1 MQCHTRTNKRT
12 NVQYIQHHTHAIPP
26 KHTQHTTGCVWT
38 WGMMFIKEIENKGY
52 QVTYTL
58 DYDNKR
64 EKPFMCRL
72 RITNP
77 SYQDAGSA
85 FISSF
90 EDNLKK
96 LGFNQASLETE
107 DNLKK
112 LFSNLM
118 KI

>member
-1 MQCHTRTNKRT
+1 D
-12 NVQYIQHHTHAIPP
+12 
-26 KHTQHTTGCVWT
+26 
-38 WGMMFIKEIENKGY
+38 MMLIKEIENKGY